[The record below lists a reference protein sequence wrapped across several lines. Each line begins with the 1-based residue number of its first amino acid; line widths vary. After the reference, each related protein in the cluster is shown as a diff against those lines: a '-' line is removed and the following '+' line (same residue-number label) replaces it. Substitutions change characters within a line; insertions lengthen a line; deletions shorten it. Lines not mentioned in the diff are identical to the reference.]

1 MKRVDVDAIQD
12 IIERL
17 EEIEQE
23 LDNILKDTDY
33 EDHYDVYQKYGLSQ
47 LLGNGN
53 RFDSSLVSLIEN
65 ANEEFE

>member
-23 LDNILKDTDY
+23 LDSILKDTDY